1 MRAVVVEAYGVV
13 PVVREVPRP
22 EPVDGGVV
30 LKVEATGLCR
40 SDWHGWMGHDS
51 DIVLPH
57 VPGHEFAGTIAA
69 VGAGVSGWAVGDR
82 VTTPFICAC
91 GKCEQCLDG
100 NQQVCPNQLQP
111 GFNYWGSF
119 AEYVAVPYAEVNLVR
134 LPDDLDFATAAGL
147 GCRFATSFR
156 AVHQVARV
164 TAGERVAVFGC
175 GGVGLSAV
183 MIASALGAE
192 VIAIDTN
199 PAALALARTY
209 GATHTIQAPTQPTPT
224 TPGPDPAATGPH
236 PAPTGSDPAATGSD
250 PAATGAYPAPT
261 RPHSAATGPHPALA
275 GDRSGSVVARLGEL
289 GRPQV
294 TIDALGSGDIVQQA
308 LRSLRPR
315 GRHVQVGLLPDGV
328 QLDVSRL
335 ISQELTWLGSHGMPA
350 HAYSEMLNLVATG
363 NLNPHQLITRT
374 IRLEEA
380 PAALAALSNGTPA
393 GVTVITP

>member
-1 MRAVVVEAYGVV
+1 MRAVVIEEYGVL
-13 PVVREVPRP
+13 PEVREVP
-22 EPVDGGVV
+22 EPVVDAGSVV

-57 VPGHEFAGTIAA
+57 VPGHELAGTIAA

-91 GKCEQCLDG
+91 GKCEQCLEG

-134 LPDDLDFATAAGL
+134 LPDEMDFATAAGL

-164 TAGERVAVFGC
+164 QPGERVAVFGC

-192 VIAIDTN
+192 VTAIDTN
-199 PAALALARTY
+199 PEALALARTY
-209 GATHTIQAPTQPTPT
+209 GATHTLQAP
-224 TPGPDPAATGPH
+224 
-236 PAPTGSDPAATGSD
+236 
-250 PAATGAYPAPT
+250 
-261 RPHSAATGPHPALA
+261 AL
-275 GDRSGSVVARLGEL
+275 EL
-289 GRPQV
+289 GDVHV
-294 TIDALGSGDIVQQA
+294 TIDALGSSEIVQQA
-308 LRSLRPR
+308 LRALRPR
-315 GRHVQVGLLPDGV
+315 GRHVQVGLLPSAV
-328 QLDVSRL
+328 TLDMGRL
-335 ISQELTWLGSHGMPA
+335 IG
-350 HAYSEMLNLVATG
+350 
-363 NLNPHQLITRT
+363 
-374 IRLEEA
+374 
-380 PAALAALSNGTPA
+380 
-393 GVTVITP
+393 